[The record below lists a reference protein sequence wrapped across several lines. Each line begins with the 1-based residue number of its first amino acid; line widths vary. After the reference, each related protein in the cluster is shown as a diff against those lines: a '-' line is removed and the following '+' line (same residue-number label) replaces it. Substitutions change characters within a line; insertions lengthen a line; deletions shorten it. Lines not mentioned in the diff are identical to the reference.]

1 MNIGKYSTILVSL
14 LLAGILIGT
23 VGIPVIDSI
32 ANETHSVSNSG
43 AQWVRM
49 AYVEDDSDYSFTV
62 HMNDND
68 TVTITN
74 GDSVQTGPTDD
85 IILYADEYHTLF
97 IKDGVLCTIG
107 DSFNDYI
114 SGGPTV
120 DGYDVTITRTNGT
133 VTKTDRFG
141 SNWGEPSWA
150 YVPITGGI
158 YSSFGANAVPLHR
171 YSEEVV
177 AVGTYAGVYAGQM
190 GVVDVSYDYG
200 LVMDAD
206 VTADYINSIQWVL
219 ESELTEDEP
228 LNVLPFD
235 PNDIDPLDPGVIVD
249 PFDPGQ
255 IQPIDIDPIPIDP
268 GNQIMSVPT
277 PTYTDGDW
285 GYDLDANNVATIVS
299 YSGAGGSVTIPA
311 TVGGYTV
318 TGVGK
323 GGSGE
328 TVFNTTLSV
337 TSLTISSGITRIN
350 KYAFQNCTG
359 ITANITFP
367 SGIVRIDDYAFNGCT
382 GLTGIT
388 LPDTL
393 NRLGGYAFKGC
404 TGLTGDLTVPADTY
418 YYGSN
423 CFENCT
429 GLTGTLYYNVT
440 TSIPAGQS
448 QIFKNCG
455 FTSIVIGNGVEGFPI
470 TAFENCLG
478 LTSVPT
484 FPASFKYLAGGC
496 FKGCTNITGN
506 VIIPDTIVA
515 YGTSSYLPG
524 QYQFQGCGITSVEIR
539 SNANIAHGMFKDCT
553 SLTDVNITG
562 IPSQLGNEAFSGCTS
577 LKNIPSLGPITV
589 ISDDAFR
596 NCYKLEGSINLMY
609 ATSIKSGAFWNAGR
623 DGNGMSVLF
632 GEGLTKIEQNA
643 FRECNLVG
651 QLILPSTITDISGT
665 NIFYNTTN
673 LESLVVLCD
682 TAPTYNIFHQSGVKY
697 VLNLSSQE
705 ITTTSWGMNAEE
717 VQDHIEADNYLAIV
731 SYSETVQKTGSVYD
745 MINLI
750 PLVITM
756 GVVLFAVYCFIRK

>member
-32 ANETHSVSNSG
+32 ANQTNTVSNSG

-74 GDSVQTGPTDD
+74 GDSVQTGPADD

-97 IKDGVLCTIG
+97 IKDGVLCMIG
-107 DSFNDYI
+107 DSFNNYI

-120 DGYDVTITRTNGT
+120 EGYDVTITRTNGT

-190 GVVDVSYDYG
+190 GVVDILYDYG

-206 VTADYINSIQWVL
+206 VTADYINSIQWVQ
-219 ESELTEDEP
+219 ESELVEEP

-285 GYDLDANNVATIVS
+285 GYDIMVQNNTNYARIVS
-299 YSGAGGSVTIPA
+299 YNG
-311 TVGGYTV
+311 VGGGAITFPTTLGGYDV
-318 TGVGK
+318 RAIGK
-323 GGSGE
+323 GGSNQGIFDPAITGTDITIPDYTYLYEIASYAFYKCGFTGKLTINE
-328 TVFNTTLSV
+328 TTVGNEFSNYICAQSSFSEVETHLLSV
-337 TSLTISSGITRIN
+337 IKSMGGFQKCANLSKVTIIGNGTTYPTQSTFSECTSLSEITWDKLSSAGQSSFYKCTSLTGTLPISHMTSIGSS
-350 KYAFQNCTG
+350 AFVECTG
-359 ITANITFP
+359 ITAVELPNITTIGVSIFEGCTGLSGGLTIP
-367 SGIVRIDDYAFNGCT
+367 STVKTIDSGAFNGCT
-382 GLTGIT
+382 HIESLVLPDGIT
-388 LPDTL
+388 TI
-393 NRLGGYAFKGC
+393 NGGIKG
-404 TGLTGDLTVPADTY
+404 
-418 YYGSN
+418 
-423 CFENCT
+423 
-429 GLTGTLYYNVT
+429 
-440 TSIPAGQS
+440 
-448 QIFKNCG
+448 
-455 FTSIVIGNGVEGFPI
+455 
-470 TAFENCLG
+470 
-478 LTSVPT
+478 
-484 FPASFKYLAGGC
+484 
-496 FKGCTNITGN
+496 
-506 VIIPDTIVA
+506 
-515 YGTSSYLPG
+515 
-524 QYQFQGCGITSVEIR
+524 
-539 SNANIAHGMFKDCT
+539 
-553 SLTDVNITG
+553 
-562 IPSQLGNEAFSGCTS
+562 AFSGCTS
-577 LKNIPSLGPITV
+577 LSGKLVIPSTV
-589 ISDDAFR
+589 TTIGA
-596 NCYKLEGSINLMY
+596 
-609 ATSIKSGAFWNAGR
+609 GAFSNCSSL
-623 DGNGMSVLF
+623 DSLIIMSDVVPDS
-632 GEGLTKIEQNA
+632 NA
-643 FRECNLVG
+643 F
-651 QLILPSTITDISGT
+651 SG
-665 NIFYNTTN
+665 TTN
-673 LESLVVLCD
+673 LKE
-682 TAPTYNIFHQSGVKY
+682 
-697 VLNLSSQE
+697 VLNLSNTE
-705 ITTTSWGMNAEE
+705 WTTTSYGLDAES
-717 VQDHIEADNYLAIV
+717 VQDHIEADNYLTIV

>member
-32 ANETHSVSNSG
+32 ANQTNTVSNSG

-74 GDSVQTGPTDD
+74 GDSVQTGPADD

-97 IKDGVLCTIG
+97 IKDGILCTVG
-107 DSFNDYI
+107 DSFNDHI

-120 DGYDVTITRTNGT
+120 DGYDVTITRTDGT

-190 GVVDVSYDYG
+190 GVVDILYDYG

-206 VTADYINSIQWVL
+206 VTADYINSIQWVQ
-219 ESELTEDEP
+219 ESELAEDEP

-255 IQPIDIDPIPIDP
+255 IQPIDIDPLPIDP
-268 GNQIMSVPT
+268 GNQLMGVPT

-285 GYDLDANNVATIVS
+285 GYDLEGSNACIVS
-299 YSGAGGSVTIPA
+299 YSGAGGGTITIPN
-311 TVGGYTV
+311 TVGGYNV
-318 TGVGK
+318 NKVGK
-323 GGSGE
+323 GSTSAPVFQNTVTCTALIISEGIQYIMDGAFYGCSGIGGSVTLPSTLENIQRASFYGTGIASVNIPKSAGIYSE
-328 TVFNTTLSV
+328 AFSNCTNLTTVTFDPNRTIELYIAGGVSYNGV
-337 TSLTISSGITRIN
+337 FQGCTSLTSIEFPKLRWNANLTN
-350 KYAFQNCTG
+350 AFYGCTSL
-359 ITANITFP
+359 TTVTFDP
-367 SGIVRIDDYAFNGCT
+367 TQSNGDYHWDNTFRDCTNLQTVSIPAGYSTLKGTFNGCT
-382 GLTGIT
+382 SLTSFSIAVTCSSIG
-388 LPDTL
+388 
-393 NRLGGYAFKGC
+393 
-404 TGLTGDLTVPADTY
+404 AD
-418 YYGSN
+418 
-423 CFENCT
+423 
-429 GLTGTLYYNVT
+429 
-440 TSIPAGQS
+440 A
-448 QIFKNCG
+448 FKNCQSLQG
-455 FTSIVIGNGVEGFPI
+455 VTIPDGVTTIDVRAYSGCSGITSLNLGNGVKTIKGGNTAGEGAFYGLSSLSGTLVIPASVTTI
-470 TAFENCLG
+470 ENRAFYGAGSNGNLNGIVILSDVTPQSNSFEN
-478 LTSVPT
+478 SV
-484 FPASFKYLAGGC
+484 
-496 FKGCTNITGN
+496 
-506 VIIPDTIVA
+506 IP
-515 YGTSSYLPG
+515 
-524 QYQFQGCGITSVEIR
+524 E
-539 SNANIAHGMFKDCT
+539 
-553 SLTDVNITG
+553 
-562 IPSQLGNEAFSGCTS
+562 
-577 LKNIPSLGPITV
+577 
-589 ISDDAFR
+589 
-596 NCYKLEGSINLMY
+596 
-609 ATSIKSGAFWNAGR
+609 
-623 DGNGMSVLF
+623 
-632 GEGLTKIEQNA
+632 
-643 FRECNLVG
+643 
-651 QLILPSTITDISGT
+651 
-665 NIFYNTTN
+665 
-673 LESLVVLCD
+673 
-682 TAPTYNIFHQSGVKY
+682 
-697 VLNLSSQE
+697 VLNLSNTE
-705 ITTTSWGMNAEE
+705 WTTTSYGLDADS
-717 VQDHIEADNYLAIV
+717 VQDHIEADNYLAIT